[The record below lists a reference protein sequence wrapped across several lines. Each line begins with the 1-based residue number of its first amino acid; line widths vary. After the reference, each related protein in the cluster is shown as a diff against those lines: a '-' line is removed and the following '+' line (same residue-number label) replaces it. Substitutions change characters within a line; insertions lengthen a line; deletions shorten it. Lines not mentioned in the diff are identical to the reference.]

1 MPIRL
6 QAISQRAEELAIFDR
21 PGTWLAERVGRL
33 IKEGPAKD
41 LLSGTWLGHPLH
53 PLLTDVPIGAWAS
66 ALVLDLFGGEQTR
79 RAAEMMVG
87 VGLVGAVPTAAA
99 GLTDFSDTSGVE
111 RRVGTLHA
119 TLNTVALGLYAA
131 SWLAR
136 RRGRHS
142 AGVAFGLGGALAVTG
157 GGFLGAHLAYG
168 MGVGVDRTAFDK
180 EPSDWTPVVE
190 ESQLAEGQLT
200 LAEVGNA
207 PLLLL
212 RRDGRVLAVANT
224 CTHRGGPL
232 HEGELEDGSVVVC
245 PWHRSA
251 FRMEDGEVVRGPA
264 TARQPAYETRVIDGT
279 VEVRV
284 REPSA

>member
-111 RRVGTLHA
+111 RRVGTIHA

-157 GGFLGAHLAYG
+157 GGFLGAHLTYG

-232 HEGELEDGSVVVC
+232 HQGELEDGSVVVC

>member
-1 MPIRL
+1 MRIRL
-6 QAISQRAEELAIFDR
+6 QQLSQRAEELALFDG
-21 PGTWLAERVGRL
+21 PGTWLARQVSRVV
-33 IKEGPAKD
+33 KPGPAKD

-53 PLLTDVPIGAWAS
+53 PLLTDVPIGAWTS
-66 ALVLDLFGGEQTR
+66 SLVLDLFGGQQTR

-111 RRVGTLHA
+111 RRVGTVHA
-119 TLNTVALGLYAA
+119 TFNTVALALYAA

-136 RRGRHS
+136 RRGRYS
-142 AGVAFGLGGALAVTG
+142 AGVKLGLGGALAMTG

-168 MGVGVDRTAFDK
+168 KGLGVDRTAFDQK
-180 EPSDWTPVVE
+180 LSEWTPVLDVAR
-190 ESQLAEGQLT
+190 LAEGQPT
-200 LAEVGNA
+200 LAEVGNV

-212 RRDGRVLAVANT
+212 RRDGRVVALANT

-232 HEGELEDGSVVVC
+232 DEGQLEGGTVIC

-251 FRMEDGEVVRGPA
+251 FRIEDGEVVRGPA
-264 TARQPAYETRVIDGT
+264 TARQPSYETRVMDGT
-279 VEVRV
+279 VEVRLQE
-284 REPSA
+284 RSA